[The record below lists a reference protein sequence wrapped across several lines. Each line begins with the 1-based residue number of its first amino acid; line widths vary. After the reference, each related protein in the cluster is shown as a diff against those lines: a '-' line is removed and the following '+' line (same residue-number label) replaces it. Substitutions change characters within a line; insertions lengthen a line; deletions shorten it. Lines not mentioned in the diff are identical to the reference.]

1 MVRRTGDDGAVW
13 HEPPY
18 TWEEEQELYRGMA
31 MQPGATILQAPRV
44 VAVPSEPSLARLIRQ
59 KAPERLASVV

>member
-1 MVRRTGDDGAVW
+1 MVRRTGDDGGVW

-31 MQPGATILQAPRV
+31 MQPGATILHAPRP
-44 VAVPSEPSLARLIRQ
+44 APPSEPSPGSLPP
-59 KAPERLASVV
+59 APAK